1 MFNIAPKRANWD
13 LKREMEKKLSKLERK
28 TQEAIHTLIR
38 PSLSLA
44 QIIYGGLHTYSGQ
57 RLAAQKGQSDDLV
70 GAMKAG
76 EKVDLSS
83 DEED

>member
-1 MFNIAPKRANWD
+1 
-13 LKREMEKKLSKLERK
+13 MEKKLARLDRK

-38 PSLSLA
+38 MSC
-44 QIIYGGLHTYSGQ
+44 LHSYMVQCSVRRLIDPFLGQ

-70 GAMKAG
+70 GAMRAQ
-76 EKVDLSS
+76 ESANVDED